1 MFALSAGTSMTRQ
14 RAIRRAELL
23 PEPHLKIFLRI
34 GSVRP
39 AESAKNTSRRRDKK
53 TVTITGSGGCCISYF
68 VLNQSA
74 FVSLLFQMSMKIHHL
89 MQYPDDTYF

>member
-1 MFALSAGTSMTRQ
+1 MNRQ

-39 AESAKNTSRRRDKK
+39 AESAQNTSRRKDQK
-53 TVTITGSGGCCISYF
+53 TVTIRFPY
-68 VLNQSA
+68 
-74 FVSLLFQMSMKIHHL
+74 
-89 MQYPDDTYF
+89 

>member
-1 MFALSAGTSMTRQ
+1 MKLWIDMFALSAGTSMNRQ

-39 AESAKNTSRRRDKK
+39 AESAQNTSRRKDQK
-53 TVTITGSGGCCISYF
+53 TVTIRFPY
-68 VLNQSA
+68 
-74 FVSLLFQMSMKIHHL
+74 
-89 MQYPDDTYF
+89 